1 MDRARRRR
9 AVVKLLTRAE
19 VGALFPNRAIQTERV
34 ALLAQS
40 YVAYG
45 HSDDPGQGMERKQA
59 A

>member
-1 MDRARRRR
+1 M
-9 AVVKLLTRAE
+9 KLLTRAE